1 METID
6 IKEMLEYFKN
16 KLSIIILITAIVGI
30 IGCIYGLFIQ
40 VPIYKSSSTIVLI
53 SDTSELTYNEVSLNK
68 NLVGTYTEIIKS
80 KRVLNQ
86 VIENLD
92 LNYSYSQL
100 YNNVE
105 ISSVANTEIIKIT
118 ISDKDGV
125 IAKNIANDIA
135 EVFAKEIPELYSISN
150 VNILDTAETPTSP
163 SNVNIFKQLI
173 LYIMCGLVL
182 GLGLVFVLYYFD
194 RTIKTVEQVE
204 VKIGLPVLGTVQD
217 FNKGAK

>member
-16 KLSIIILITAIVGI
+16 KLSIIILITVIVGI
-30 IGCIYGLFIQ
+30 VGCVYGLFIQ
-40 VPIYKSSSTIVLI
+40 VPMYKASSTIVLI

-86 VIENLD
+86 VIENLG
-92 LNYSYSQL
+92 LNYNYSQL

-118 ISDKDGV
+118 ISDEDGAL
-125 IAKNIANDIA
+125 AKNIANNIA

>member
-80 KRVLNQ
+80 KRILNQ
-86 VIENLD
+86 VIENLG
-92 LNYSYSQL
+92 LNYNYSQL